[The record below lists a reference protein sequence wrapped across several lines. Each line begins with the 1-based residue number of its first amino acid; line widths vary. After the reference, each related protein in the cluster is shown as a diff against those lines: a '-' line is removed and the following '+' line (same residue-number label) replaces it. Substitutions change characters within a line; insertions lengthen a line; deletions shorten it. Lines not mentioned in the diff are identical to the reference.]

1 MFMAQR
7 LTGSFAMVGYVGAM
21 EMLPYLLIGP
31 YAGVIADR
39 MDRRRIML
47 LSDLT
52 SAASLVAFALVV
64 EASHGN
70 PPGWTLL
77 VIPFALSTMRC
88 FFTPAKT
95 ASIPNLVPAKLL
107 TQANALSS
115 STFNIVGLMGLAFAA
130 TVIAQLYILS
140 PLNFFAL
147 LLLVNALSFAGS
159 ALYVSKLP
167 PLVPDREHEEEKH
180 PFEDFKSGL
189 RYIRARRDLKVF
201 IILLTA
207 FRIGVAPFFV
217 VYVAA
222 NKEWFG
228 GKPQTLMWFEF
239 TFFAGMILGSLLG
252 ARMRVR
258 RPTMAFSLELISIG
272 VFIAAMAIPWLGLFV
287 ALNFICGI
295 IVAAGD
301 IPMVTYLQASVQDA
315 YRGRVNSVKEMIT
328 TGVMPLSM
336 AGAGLFLSRFGLQ
349 GSFVLMGA
357 VMAVAGAAGFIDRKY
372 REVQMPAEVYDKP
385 AGALPDGAA
394 A

>member
-39 MDRRRIML
+39 MDRKRIML
-47 LSDLT
+47 LSDLS
-52 SAASLVAFALVV
+52 SAAALIAFAFVV
-64 EASHGN
+64 EASHGK
-70 PPGWTLL
+70 PPAWTLL
-77 VIPFALSTMRC
+77 LIPFALSTMRC
-88 FFTPAKT
+88 FFTPAKS
-95 ASIPNLVPAKLL
+95 ASIPNLVPPELL
-107 TQANALSS
+107 IQANALSN

-130 TVIAQLYILS
+130 TVIAQLYVLS

-147 LLLVNALSFAGS
+147 LLMVNALSFAVS
-159 ALYVSKLP
+159 ALFVSKLP
-167 PLVPDREHEEEKH
+167 PIVPDRKHEGDKH
-180 PFEDFKSGL
+180 PLEDFKSGL
-189 RYIRARRDLKVF
+189 RYIRSRRDLKVF
-201 IILLTA
+201 IILLAA

-222 NKEWFG
+222 NTQWFG

-239 TFFAGMILGSLLG
+239 TFFAGMILGSLIG
-252 ARMRVR
+252 ARMRIR
-258 RPTMAFSLELISIG
+258 RPTMIFSLELLLVG
-272 VFIAAMAIPWLGLFV
+272 VFIAIMAFPVLGIFV

-301 IPMVTYLQASVQDA
+301 IPMTTYLQASVEDA
-315 YRGRVNSVKEMIT
+315 YRGRVNSVKEMVT

-336 AGAGLFLSRFGLQ
+336 AGAGLSLSRFGLQ
-349 GSFVLMGA
+349 GSFLLMGG
-357 VMAVAGAAGFIDRKY
+357 VMTIAGAAGFIDRRY
-372 REVQMPAEVYDKP
+372 RDVQMPAEVYDKP
-385 AGALPDGAA
+385 VGALPDGAA